1 LNRLAILTNHIG
13 AKGFRFEEILMRT
26 LNIRVALAV
35 ISAIAVLPAQTPA
48 DGQTGMDAALA
59 KQRASAPAM
68 EESLARQR
76 SSVAKQTSQADRGGF
91 FVLPPPTKLG
101 AAAAAAFTATA
112 ADCEPLPA
120 SEIDSL
126 VGQAARRQD
135 LDEAVLRGVIQQES
149 AFRPCAVSPKGAMG
163 LMQLMPATASD
174 LGVRNPFD
182 PAANLD
188 AGAMFLKELLMRY
201 GGDLSLALG
210 AYNAGPARVDA
221 AGSVPA
227 IPETQD
233 YVKRILSALP
243 VKK

>member
-1 LNRLAILTNHIG
+1 
-13 AKGFRFEEILMRT
+13 MRT

-35 ISAIAVLPAQTPA
+35 ISAIAVLPGQTPA

-91 FVLPPPTKLG
+91 FVLPPPTALG
-101 AAAAAAFTATA
+101 AAAAAPTATA

-210 AYNAGPARVDA
+210 AYNAGPAKVDA

>member
-1 LNRLAILTNHIG
+1 
-13 AKGFRFEEILMRT
+13 MRT

-48 DGQTGMDAALA
+48 DAQTGMDAALA

-91 FVLPPPTKLG
+91 FVLPPPTRLG
-101 AAAAAAFTATA
+101 AAAAAPTGTA

-210 AYNAGPARVDA
+210 AYNAGPAKVDA

>member
-1 LNRLAILTNHIG
+1 LNRLAALTSYIG
-13 AKGFRFEEILMRT
+13 AKGCRFEEILMRT

-35 ISAIAVLPAQTPA
+35 ISAIAVWPAQTPA
-48 DGQTGMDAALA
+48 DGQTGMDAAPA
-59 KQRASAPAM
+59 KQRASASAM

-76 SSVAKQTSQADRGGF
+76 SSVAKQISQAGRGGF
-91 FVLPPPTKLG
+91 FVLPPPTAWG
-101 AAAAAAFTATA
+101 VSAAVPTVTS
-112 ADCEPLPA
+112 ADCEPLPV

-163 LMQLMPATASD
+163 LMQLMPATASG

-188 AGAMFLKELLMRY
+188 AGATFLKELLMRY

-210 AYNAGPARVDA
+210 AYNAGPAKVDA
-221 AGSVPA
+221 AGGVPA

-233 YVKRILSALP
+233 YVKRILSTPP

>member
-1 LNRLAILTNHIG
+1 
-13 AKGFRFEEILMRT
+13 MRA
-26 LNIRVALAV
+26 LNIRVTFAV
-35 ISAIAVLPAQTPA
+35 ISAMAVLPAQTPA
-48 DGQTGMDAALA
+48 DGQTGVDAALA
-59 KQRASAPAM
+59 KQRTAASAM

-76 SSVAKQTSQADRGGF
+76 SSVARQTRPADHGGF
-91 FVLPPPTKLG
+91 FVLPPPTALG
-101 AAAAAAFTATA
+101 ATMAAPTATA

-126 VGQAARRQD
+126 VGQTAKRQD

-201 GGDLSLALG
+201 GGDLSLALA
-210 AYNAGPARVDA
+210 AYNAGPAKVDA

-227 IPETQD
+227 IPETRD
-233 YVKRILSALP
+233 YVKRILSTPP